1 MKKLLAFFFIVT
13 NCVSAQAQTYKEWI
27 KKGDSCYK
35 VENYKLS
42 VGYYEKAFKIEKKDS
57 GDLYNAGCAA
67 SLALE
72 NKKAFKWL
80 NLAIDKGYENNT
92 HMQIDGD
99 LKRLH
104 AEKEWKE
111 IIDKLQK
118 KLDILGAHYDKP
130 LQKELL
136 EIYANDQDIRG
147 IAMKIYKTEGAGSKS
162 LDSIGKIMS
171 YKDSI
176 NLIKVVK
183 ILDEKGWI
191 GKDAVGSQAS
201 ETLFLVIQHADLKY
215 QQKYL
220 PMMREAVKKG
230 NAKASSLA
238 LLEDRVALRE
248 GKKQIYGSQIS
259 KHPMTKK
266 PFVSPL
272 EDPDNVD
279 KRRASVGLGTLSD
292 YLKNWDATWDV
303 EVYKKELPEFQKLLD
318 EKKKKID
325 KG

>member
-1 MKKLLAFFFIVT
+1 MKKLLAFFFVIT
-13 NCVSAQAQTYKEWI
+13 NCVFAQAQTYNEGI
-27 KKGDSCYK
+27 QKGDSCYRA
-35 VENYKLS
+35 ENYKLS
-42 VGYYEKAFKIEKKDS
+42 VGYYEKAFKIEQKDS
-57 GDLYNAGCAA
+57 GDLYNAGCSA

-80 NLAIDKGYENNT
+80 NLAIDNGYEEIA
-92 HMQIDGD
+92 HMQIDTD

-104 AEKEWKE
+104 TDKEWKKT
-111 IIDKLQK
+111 IDKLQK
-118 KLDILGAHYDKP
+118 KLDILEVNYDKP

-136 EIYANDQDIRG
+136 EIYADDQDIRG
-147 IAMKIYKTEGAGSKS
+147 AAMKIYKAEGSKS
-162 LDSIGKIMS
+162 KALDSISKIMS

-183 ILDEKGWI
+183 ILDEKGWV
-191 GKDAVGSQAS
+191 GKDVVGAQAS
-201 ETLFLVIQHADLKY
+201 QTLFLVIQHADLQY

-220 PMMREAVKKG
+220 PTMREAVKKG
-230 NAKASSLA
+230 TAKASSLA

-259 KHPMTKK
+259 NHPITKK

-292 YLKNWDATWDV
+292 YLKYWNATWDV
-303 EVYKKELPEFQKLLD
+303 EAYKKELPEFEKLMNQK
-318 EKKKKID
+318 KQK
-325 KG
+325 